1 MSLEE
6 KKQSVIEEFS
16 MYDEWLDKY
25 EYLIELG
32 KALEAYPEEL
42 KTEEKLIKGC
52 QSRVWLDYELKDGKL
67 FFRADSDA
75 IITKGIISLLLSVY
89 SGRTP
94 AEIAADDFGFI
105 DAIGLREN
113 LSPTRANGL
122 VSMIETIKAKAKEMA
137 DQVGHDERG
146 SVGHDADVI
155 PGSTGNLGSNV
166 IPGSTGNLSNE
177 VLTAEDVAALQP
189 LYADVIQ
196 ALKQVYDPEIPVNIY
211 DLGLIYELNID
222 KERKVSIVM
231 TFTAPNCPMADE
243 VMHEVQESVT
253 RVPGVTGCTIELT
266 FEPVW
271 DRSML
276 SEEAR
281 VDLGLDYEEDDY
293 GKLND

>member
-1 MSLEE
+1 
-6 KKQSVIEEFS
+6 

-32 KALEAYPEEL
+32 KALEAYPEEQ

-67 FFRADSDA
+67 YFRADSDA
-75 IITKGIISLLLSVY
+75 IITKGIISLLISVY

-94 AEIAADDFGFI
+94 AEIAADDFGFV
-105 DAIGLREN
+105 DRIGLREN

-122 VSMIETIKAKAKEMA
+122 VSMIDTIKWVANEMAAKAETA
-137 DQVGHDERG
+137 GQAGHD
-146 SVGHDADVI
+146 
-155 PGSTGNLGSNV
+155 N
-166 IPGSTGNLSNE
+166 

-189 LYADVIQ
+189 LYADVIL

-222 KERKVSIVM
+222 KDRKVSILM

-243 VMHEVQESVT
+243 VVHEVEESVK
-253 RVPGVTGCTIELT
+253 RVPGVTGCSIELT
-266 FEPVW
+266 FDPVW

-293 GKLND
+293 GKLN

>member
-1 MSLEE
+1 MTLEE
-6 KKQSVIEEFS
+6 KKQAVIEEFS

-32 KALEAYPEEL
+32 KALEPYPEEE
-42 KTEEKLIKGC
+42 KTEDKLIKGC
-52 QSRVWLDYELKDGKL
+52 QSRVWLDCELKDGKL
-67 FFRADSDA
+67 YFRADSDA
-75 IITKGIISLLLSVY
+75 IITKGIISLLISVY

-94 AEIAADDFGFI
+94 QEIAADDFSFVEQ
-105 DAIGLREN
+105 IGLREN

-122 VSMIETIKAKAKEMA
+122 VSMIETIKRMATEMA
-137 DQVGHDERG
+137 DQVGHD
-146 SVGHDADVI
+146 D
-155 PGSTGNLGSNV
+155 
-166 IPGSTGNLSNE
+166 

-189 LYADVIQ
+189 LYADVVL

-222 KERKVSIVM
+222 KARNVSILM

-243 VMHEVQESVT
+243 VMHEVEENVK
-253 RVPGVTGCTIELT
+253 RVPGVTGCKIDLT

-281 VDLGLDYEEDDY
+281 VELGLDYEEDDY
-293 GKLND
+293 GKLN

>member
-1 MSLEE
+1 MTLEE
-6 KKQSVIEEFS
+6 KKQAVIEEFS

-32 KALEAYPEEL
+32 KALEAYPEEQ

-67 FFRADSDA
+67 YFRADSDA
-75 IITKGIISLLLSVY
+75 IITKGIISLLISVY

-105 DAIGLREN
+105 DRIGLKEN

-122 VSMIETIKAKAKEMA
+122 VSMIETIKKAANEMAAQEKMA
-137 DQVGHDERG
+137 DQVGHD
-146 SVGHDADVI
+146 DK
-155 PGSTGNLGSNV
+155 N
-166 IPGSTGNLSNE
+166 

-189 LYADVIQ
+189 LYADVIL

-222 KERKVSIVM
+222 KDHKVSIVM

-243 VMHEVQESVT
+243 VMHEVEDSVK
-253 RVPGVTGCTIELT
+253 RVPGVTGCSIELT

-293 GKLND
+293 GKLS